1 MTDLEKDVI
10 RKITWRLLPVLIF
23 SYFIAIL
30 DRANVGV
37 AALTMNQDLGLS
49 TAAFGFAAGVFFV
62 PYVLLELPSN
72 LALERFGAR
81 WWIARIMLT
90 WGLISAAHALV
101 WSAESLYVL
110 RAMLGAAEAGFF
122 PGVVFYLT
130 LWFPAAYRGRIMSMF
145 MTGIPLALVLGTPLS
160 TILLEMDGLLGLHG
174 WQWMYIIEGI
184 PAIVLAVF
192 IPFLLPSRPAEAAFL
207 SEQERTW
214 LVARLDR
221 ERAERAATNHGSH
234 GKQLLKALF
243 SPQVLLFCLMYY
255 GLTNLNGAVST
266 FLPLILKEFGF
277 GQLQSG
283 FVAAIP
289 YAFGAAGMLLLGRL
303 ADKPGKRVGTNY
315 LALSIS
321 VIGLL
326 VTAWINDPTLKLV
339 ALCFA
344 AVGVFG
350 AMPVFWGL
358 PTSILSGVVAAGGIA
373 LINSLGNL
381 SSVIN
386 PWIIGIIRD
395 QTGNFNGGFYWLA
408 LMATMSIIVLTI
420 IRFSFGRNTAAS
432 SIAER
437 T

>member
-1 MTDLEKDVI
+1 MADLEKDVV
-10 RKITWRLLPVLIF
+10 RKITRRLLPVLIL

-90 WGLISAAHALV
+90 WGLISAAHAFV

-110 RAMLGAAEAGFF
+110 RALLGAAEAGFF

-145 MTGIPLALVLGTPLS
+145 MTGIPIALVLGTPLS
-160 TILLEMDGLLGLHG
+160 TVLLELDGLLGLHG

-184 PAIVLAVF
+184 PAVVLAVF
-192 IPFLLPSRPAEAAFL
+192 IPFLLPSTPREAKFL
-207 SEQERTW
+207 SDQEKNW
-214 LVARLDR
+214 LVSRLET
-221 ERAERAATNHGSH
+221 ERAERSANSQGGHS
-234 GKQLLKALF
+234 KQLMKALL

-289 YAFGAAGMLLLGRL
+289 YAFGAVGMLLLGRL
-303 ADKPGKRVGTNY
+303 ADKPGKRVATNY
-315 LALSIS
+315 LALGISI
-321 VIGLL
+321 VGLL
-326 VTAWINDPTLKLV
+326 VTAWINDPTLKLIS
-339 ALCFA
+339 LCFA
-344 AVGVFG
+344 AIGVFG

-358 PTSILSGVVAAGGIA
+358 PTAVLSGVVAAGGIA

-381 SSVIN
+381 SSVVN
-386 PWIIGIIRD
+386 PWVIGIIRD

-408 LMATMSIIVLTI
+408 LMATMSIVVLTVI
-420 IRFSFGRNTAAS
+420 TLTFGRTAAAS
-432 SIAER
+432 NASR

>member
-1 MTDLEKDVI
+1 
-10 RKITWRLLPVLIF
+10 
-23 SYFIAIL
+23 
-30 DRANVGV
+30 
-37 AALTMNQDLGLS
+37 
-49 TAAFGFAAGVFFV
+49 
-62 PYVLLELPSN
+62 
-72 LALERFGAR
+72 
-81 WWIARIMLT
+81 
-90 WGLISAAHALV
+90 
-101 WSAESLYVL
+101 
-110 RAMLGAAEAGFF
+110 
-122 PGVVFYLT
+122 
-130 LWFPAAYRGRIMSMF
+130 
-145 MTGIPLALVLGTPLS
+145 
-160 TILLEMDGLLGLHG
+160 
-174 WQWMYIIEGI
+174 MYIIEGI

-315 LALSIS
+315 LALSIP

-350 AMPVFWGL
+350 LCPY
-358 PTSILSGVVAAGGIA
+358 SGASRHQSSAVSWRLAVSP
-373 LINSLGNL
+373 SLTRL
-381 SSVIN
+381 VTC
-386 PWIIGIIRD
+386 R
-395 QTGNFNGGFYWLA
+395 A
-408 LMATMSIIVLTI
+408 
-420 IRFSFGRNTAAS
+420 
-432 SIAER
+432 
-437 T
+437 